1 MTVDEA
7 ISELTQAKR
16 GRNLRCND
24 LIKLLEDLGFE
35 VKPGKNPGHYS
46 FKHPRIPEFFGASF
60 GCGHGKN
67 ESPKQSYIQDTLRV
81 VRLYQEQLRDFE

>member
-1 MTVDEA
+1 MTVNEA
-7 ISELTQAKR
+7 ISELAQAKR
-16 GRNLRCND
+16 GRNFRCND

-35 VKPGKNPGHYS
+35 VKSRNKPGHYS

-67 ESPKQSYIQDTLRV
+67 KSPKQAYIQDTLRV
-81 VRLYQEQLRDFE
+81 IRLYEEQLREFE